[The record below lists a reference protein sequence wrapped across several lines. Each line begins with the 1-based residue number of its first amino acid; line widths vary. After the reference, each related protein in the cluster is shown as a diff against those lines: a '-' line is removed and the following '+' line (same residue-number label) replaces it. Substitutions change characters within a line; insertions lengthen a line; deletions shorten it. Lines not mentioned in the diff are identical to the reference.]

1 YSSKSPGCNRGARM
15 NRTKEVMSIK
25 AKINNYAE
33 SNNVTSQTVL
43 QNFMFE
49 RFLERLSKSKY
60 QDKFII

>member
-1 YSSKSPGCNRGARM
+1 M